1 MRSAWKDSNFVVT
14 CSTNLLVLMSTGCT
28 RGSIENSDNFLV
40 LLLDNILFFETFP
53 RIDVDCSSG
62 LWLVQADH
70 VMVILC
76 SDWWMSWHVN
86 WKTTGF
92 SKAET
97 KVLHQVHRISDELK
111 LFLVRSFW
119 WLVKRSWDFHFFGST
134 ERQYWDS
141 REDDCIWLNQQNWWW
156 NAGWWLQTD
165 FSDSSSSSQPLWE
178 RQSGWKWKTSD
189 LFLFWVLERLEG
201 GCIKNGRKTVRVGY
215 FSSGGS
221 LET

>member
-1 MRSAWKDSNFVVT
+1 
-14 CSTNLLVLMSTGCT
+14 MSTGCT

-141 REDDCIWLNQQNWWW
+141 REWRIIRMTASGWINKIDDETLDGDCKLTFLILHHLLNLSGKDNLGE
-156 NAGWWLQTD
+156 NERLQT
-165 FSDSSSSSQPLWE
+165 
-178 RQSGWKWKTSD
+178 
-189 LFLFWVLERLEG
+189 
-201 GCIKNGRKTVRVGY
+201 C
-215 FSSGGS
+215 FSSGFLKDLRVVVLKMEERQLG
-221 LET
+221 